1 MGLVLYPS
9 GLALVVLVP
18 PVLLSVPPIGGKS
31 PRKELGLLSEE
42 PRSCS
47 LGAGMSGVLLGS
59 ELRERPA

>member
-18 PVLLSVPPIGGKS
+18 PDLLSVLPIVGKS

-42 PRSCS
+42 PRSWS
-47 LGAGMSGVLLGS
+47 VGSGILGVLIGS
-59 ELRERPA
+59 ELR

>member
-1 MGLVLYPS
+1 MGLTLYPS

-18 PVLLSVPPIGGKS
+18 PVGLLGLPIVGKS

-47 LGAGMSGVLLGS
+47 LGSGMSGVLIGS
-59 ELRERPA
+59 ELR